1 MRFSRSFAILLALIA
16 PAAPASAGPAVCLR
30 ELAVTE
36 TRLLKAL
43 VHLQA
48 VAHVSEDNKC
58 ATYRTHADVLTQAR
72 AVFERCGTGRDREQD
87 VDQMNGALDQINT
100 AIASTCATQ

>member
-1 MRFSRSFAILLALIA
+1 MRLSRSSAILLALIA
-16 PAAPASAGPAVCLR
+16 SAAPATAGRAACPR
-30 ELAVTE
+30 ELAATE

-48 VAHVSEDNKC
+48 VAHVGQDDKC

-72 AVFERCGTGRDREQD
+72 SVFERCSNGRGREQD
-87 VDQMNGALDQINT
+87 VDQMNGALDQINNT
-100 AIASTCATQ
+100 IASICATQ

>member
-1 MRFSRSFAILLALIA
+1 MRLSRSFAILLALIA
-16 PAAPASAGPAVCLR
+16 PAASATAGPAACPR

-36 TRLLKAL
+36 TRLLRTL

-48 VAHVSEDNKC
+48 VAHVSGDEKC

-72 AVFERCGTGRDREQD
+72 AVFERCSIGRDREQD
-87 VDQMNGALDQINT
+87 VDQMNGALDRINT